1 MIEKSLPITE
11 KLLVSGLKATQQLF
25 ELLTQEAEQ
34 LKNLQNPERLS
45 QIAIDKRTS
54 AGQLEQF
61 SKQMSQVL
69 NTEQLSLSQEGVAQY
84 LSKAEH
90 AGLNVREAR
99 RCWQSIC
106 ELGPKCRNLNEQ
118 NGATIGLLSRHT
130 QRALQILRGK
140 SPLATTYGP
149 DGSTR
154 NELYSHSL
162 VSV

>member
-1 MIEKSLPITE
+1 MIEKSLPIAE
-11 KLLVSGLKATQQLF
+11 KLLVSGLKSTQQLF
-25 ELLTQEAEQ
+25 ELLNQEAEQ
-34 LKNLQNPERLS
+34 LKRIQNPDLLN
-45 QIAIDKRTS
+45 QIAIDKRAS

-61 SKQMSQVL
+61 SKQLAQVL
-69 NTEQLSLSQEGVAQY
+69 NTEQLSLNADGINLY

-90 AGLNVREAR
+90 AGLNVIEAK
-99 RCWQSIC
+99 RCWHALN
-106 ELGPKCRNLNEQ
+106 ELNPKCRSLNEQ

-130 QRALQILRGK
+130 QRALHILRGK

-154 NELYSHSL
+154 NELYSHTL